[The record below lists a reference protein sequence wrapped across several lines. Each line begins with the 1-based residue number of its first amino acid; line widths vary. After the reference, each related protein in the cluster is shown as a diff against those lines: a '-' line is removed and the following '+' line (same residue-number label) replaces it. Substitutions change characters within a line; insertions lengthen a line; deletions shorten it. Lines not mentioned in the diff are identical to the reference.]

1 MKLNA
6 AALTGLAM
14 VSVGIV
20 SLVLLI
26 ATALGA

>member
-6 AALTGLAM
+6 AAIIGLGM
-14 VSVGIV
+14 ISVGIV
-20 SLVLLI
+20 SMVLLI